1 MLFDHMSPQVVI
13 SLDHDAAQ
21 GANTSILRD
30 VIGRVFCE
38 ARMSGANMAI
48 HVLIR
53 VKLLRADCTRI
64 CGPDRARDVR
74 VVFFVLVLARSR

>member
-1 MLFDHMSPQVVI
+1 MLLEHVSPQVVI
-13 SLDHDAAQ
+13 PLDHDAAY

-30 VIGRVFCE
+30 VVGRVFCE

-48 HVLIR
+48 HVLLR
-53 VKLLRADCTRI
+53 VELLRAGYAWI

-74 VVFFVLVLARSR
+74 VVFFVLVLARGR